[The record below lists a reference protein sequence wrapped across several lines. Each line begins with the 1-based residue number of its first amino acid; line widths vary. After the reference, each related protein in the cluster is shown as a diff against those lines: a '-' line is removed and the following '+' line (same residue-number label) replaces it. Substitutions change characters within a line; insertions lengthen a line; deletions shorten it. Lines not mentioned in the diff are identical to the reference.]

1 MEITSY
7 CHSDWQMMNE
17 QEVEEVSKHKFLPE
31 HLSESSLTHTC
42 TTVDGAIHRAAGRE
56 LYEEC

>member
-1 MEITSY
+1 
-7 CHSDWQMMNE
+7 MMNE

-31 HLSESSLTHTC
+31 HLSESSLTHSR